1 MLIKNVMVLKFSV
14 VILII
19 RILNGLMGWLLVS
32 AELLL
37 TSWTLRKNYLIQFV
51 GQPTHYRPSY
61 RPSTL
66 DLIIGSDDFIDNIQY
81 LSSIGKSD
89 HSILYFRSSAAI

>member
-19 RILNGLMGWLLVS
+19 RILIGLMGWSV
-32 AELLL
+32 
-37 TSWTLRKNYLIQFV
+37 TSECRAGADFLDCLRKNYLIQFV
-51 GQPTHYRPSY
+51 DQPTRYRPSN

-66 DLIIGSDDFIDNIQY
+66 IGSDDFIDNIQY
-81 LSSIGKSD
+81 LSPVGKSD
-89 HSILYFRSSAAI
+89 HSVLYFSCNI